1 MEKEKRIFTS
11 FLFSYQWTERFLV
24 NFGALFLGP
33 LERVV
38 QTNEIRDDYSR
49 IRVAVSIG
57 LIKGVVTPPPAKKS
71 QYPSIL
77 RRVVGVESLSPDY
90 YKE

>member
-1 MEKEKRIFTS
+1 M
-11 FLFSYQWTERFLV
+11 

-57 LIKGVVTPPPAKKS
+57 LIKGVVTPPPPPPAKKS